1 METCCKCK
9 AEFLLFSD
17 GMHFAANVMQ
27 QLRRNLAAAKDK

>member
-1 METCCKCK
+1 METRCKCK

-17 GMHFAANVMQ
+17 GMHSAANATQ